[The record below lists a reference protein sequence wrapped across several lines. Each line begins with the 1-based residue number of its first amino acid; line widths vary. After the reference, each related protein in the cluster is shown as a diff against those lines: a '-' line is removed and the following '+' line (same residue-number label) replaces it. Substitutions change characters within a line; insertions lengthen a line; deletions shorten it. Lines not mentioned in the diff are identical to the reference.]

1 MARPHKTGIDYFP
14 FDVDFFLDDKLQL
27 VEGEF
32 GIKGGYITI
41 RLLCRIYKNG
51 YYYKWGADECLLF
64 AKNIGVE
71 GVSTNNVDEVVK
83 GLLRRGFFDETV
95 FKSFCVLT
103 SKGIQRRYVQA
114 TSERKEVE
122 VNMDFWLIEL
132 PKNMPKT
139 INPPTN
145 EVNRPNN
152 PINRPINS
160 HSKEKEIKQNKTI
173 SLENAAREI
182 SDREREIFFEI
193 LFFEKGIKSPKS
205 EVERFINHYQSTG
218 WLNKNGVAIHD
229 RCSLLRNWDTKGAAT
244 FPLEFVKTWREIYDL
259 SATISPTKLPVFNLI
274 SELYGVKN
282 SEKQVTLLLSKKLYD
297 FIEDNVE
304 TFRQPLQKI
313 LLGRTLNY
321 EIKG

>member
-1 MARPHKTGIDYFP
+1 MARPNKTGIDYFP
-14 FDVDFFLDDKLQL
+14 FDVDFFLNDKLQL
-27 VEGEF
+27 IEGEF
-32 GIKGGYITI
+32 GVKGGYITI
-41 RLLCRIYKNG
+41 RLLCKIYKNG

-71 GVSTNNVDEVVK
+71 SVSTNNVDEVVR

-122 VNMDFWLIEL
+122 INTDYWLIEL
-132 PKNMPKT
+132 PKNVPKT
-139 INPPTN
+139 INPPIN
-145 EVNRPNN
+145 EVNRSNN
-152 PINRPINS
+152 SVNRSINS
-160 HSKEKEIKQNKTI
+160 HSKVKEIKVNKTI

-193 LFFEKGIKSPKS
+193 LFFEKGIKSAKS

-218 WLNKNGVAIHD
+218 WINKNGVAIHD

-244 FPLEFVKTWREIYDL
+244 FPLEFVKNWQEIYDL
-259 SATISPTKLPVFNLI
+259 SAKISPSKSPIFSVI

-282 SEKQVTLLLSKKLYD
+282 SEKHLTLQLSKNLYD
-297 FIEDNVE
+297 FLEDNID
-304 TFRQPLQKI
+304 TFRQSLKKI
-313 LLGRTLNY
+313 LSERTLSY
-321 EIKG
+321 EIKE